1 MLVTVTTE
9 VRRCYDCP
17 HFINHPQEASCG
29 LVPNGG
35 WDYVISHRVAEKEIW
50 EGCPLNKEV
59 DHVDGSLKIAK

>member
-17 HFINHPQEASCG
+17 HFINHPQEASCE

-50 EGCPLNKEV
+50 EGCPLNK
-59 DHVDGSLKIAK
+59 